1 MSSGAEKFRAYE
13 GPIRER
19 RQGEPW
25 VTTGDGER
33 EYLPDYGLLEELLA
47 IPVKAKQTSPSG
59 RLPAAVDA
67 WAAYELRRAGFP
79 HDEVYPRL
87 TEPRVV
93 PREVGMFIDGLPQR
107 DQVEMRRRLLQN
119 KQVAPSGARILG
131 RAYFKQVDV
140 VMSQWARGPEILIST
155 KTMLS
160 SFRNNLP
167 NRFEESYGDAK
178 NLRGRHPLAS
188 LGFLF
193 LLRST
198 VLEEP
203 GSLDKAI
210 DMLRKLKAEFDVYD
224 ATCLLLAKWD
234 DGVLDGVAMLHDEVP
249 RDLRPESFWPKII
262 DSVLDRTPVEI
273 HGRAR
278 ELRTGTLLG
287 SAEEL
292 PVDSEWSS

>member
-1 MSSGAEKFRAYE
+1 MTDSAGQRVY
-13 GPIRER
+13 
-19 RQGEPW
+19 
-25 VTTGDGER
+25 V
-33 EYLPDYGLLEELLA
+33 PDYELLEELLA
-47 IPVKAKQTSPSG
+47 IPVRARQGSASG

-79 HDEVYPRL
+79 PDEVYPRL

-93 PREVGMFIDGLPQR
+93 PREVGMFIDGLPRRTQA
-107 DQVEMRRRLLQN
+107 EMRRRLMRN
-119 KQVAPSGARILG
+119 KQVAPSGASILG

-188 LGFLF
+188 LGFIF

-198 VLEEP
+198 IIDEP

-210 DMLRKLKAEFDVYD
+210 DMLRKLRAEFDVYD

-234 DGVLDGVAMLHDEVP
+234 NGVLDKVTTLRDKVP

-262 DSVLDRTPVEI
+262 DTVLERTPVDI
-273 HGRAR
+273 HRRAR
-278 ELRTGTLLG
+278 ELRSGTVLE
-287 SAEEL
+287 STEVL
-292 PVDSEWSS
+292 PVDSEGSS